1 MKRYFKSIISLLLI
15 LMLTFCTVI
24 YANAE
29 TLPLFGDINTDGE
42 VNIMDATEIS
52 KYLVDNAAFSEKQR
66 SVADFNGDRIIDIK
80 DSTDIQKMLASQD
93 YKYAHESY
101 ETEYSDFLSDNLD
114 PIKYTVD
121 KNETALTFN
130 PKLYVGEL
138 QGRLTTVFKTYDEY
152 SRFFDERFDE
162 YNEVFFEKNALI
174 FVYRSYMNVSTKY
187 TVDNVYVNDNVLY
200 LEGTKWE
207 SSDLQEDML
216 AYWNQFI
223 VVDKSSVKD
232 IDKICIKES
241 CKNYSLLP

>member
-15 LMLTFCTVI
+15 VMLTFSTVI
-24 YANAE
+24 SANAE
-29 TLPLFGDINTDGE
+29 TLPMYGDVNSDGE
-42 VNIMDATEIS
+42 VNVTDATEIN
-52 KYLVDNAAFSEKQR
+52 KYLVDIAVFAEEQCA
-66 SVADFNGDRIIDIK
+66 VADFNGDRIIDIK

-93 YKYAHESY
+93 YKYAHELY
-101 ETEYSDFLSDNLD
+101 ETEYSDFLSDNLN

-121 KNETALTFN
+121 KNETVLNSN

-138 QGRLTTVFKTYDEY
+138 QGSLTTVFKTFDDYN
-152 SRFFDERFDE
+152 RFFDEKFDE
-162 YNEVFFEKNALI
+162 YNEAFFEKNALI
-174 FVYRSYMNVSTKY
+174 FIYRSYLNVSTKY

-200 LEGTKWE
+200 LKGTKWE
-207 SSDLQEDML
+207 SDLQEDML

-241 CKNYSLLP
+241 SNNYSLLP